1 MVSDNVV
8 LQKPEESHQVA
19 PGVSKTPE
27 RPAALGSNRLK
38 RNFDL
43 ALLALSFPI
52 WATALGLL
60 AGALWLQGQGSI
72 FYLHKRIGFR
82 GDTFAMWKFRTM
94 VEDSDQVLQ
103 HYLDANPEAVEEWLA
118 TQKLKNDPRVT
129 RVGRILRRY
138 SLDELPQTIN
148 VLLGDMSLV
157 GPRPIYD
164 PNEVAQW
171 GDLFAYYTLARP
183 GLTGLWQVSGRNN
196 TTYAE
201 RVAYDISYVTGWSLK
216 LDCSLIARTARVVLT
231 GEGAY

>member
-1 MVSDNVV
+1 MVSEDVV
-8 LQKPEESHQVA
+8 RQKSEQAPRVA
-19 PGVSKTPE
+19 PGAGQPPE
-27 RPAALGSNRLK
+27 RPDALGSNRLK
-38 RNFDL
+38 RTFDL
-43 ALLALSFPI
+43 ALLVLGFPL

-60 AGALWLQGQGSI
+60 AGALWLQDQGSI
-72 FYLHKRIGFR
+72 FYKHKRIGFR
-82 GDTFAMWKFRTM
+82 GDTFFMWKFRTM

-103 HYLDANPEAVEEWLA
+103 RYLDTNPEAVEEWLA

-129 RVGRILRRY
+129 PVGRILRRY
-138 SLDELPQTIN
+138 SLDELPQTLN
-148 VLLGDMSLV
+148 VLQGDMSLV

-164 PNEVAQW
+164 PNEVSQW
-171 GDLFAYYTLARP
+171 GDLFEYYKQARP

-201 RVAYDISYVTGWSLK
+201 RIAYDISYVTGWSLK